1 MSKNLTQLFSTL
13 IIFTSAIL
21 INTFI
26 STQNA
31 NAQEVHNDYQGTFK
45 AKIEKIISSE
55 ERDVGW
61 NDVLS
66 TYKTIEVKFLEGPQK
81 GESVIFESDFP
92 QINAGSKVFINY
104 LIDVGGFERY
114 SITNIDRTNQILFLI
129 FLFILVVIIFG
140 GWQGVRSII
149 ALLGSFLVILYI
161 LLPSILQGWHPLIV
175 CILVSST
182 ILFVAIF
189 FTHGFNRES
198 IVAYTGT
205 MISVFL
211 TILLAMFAVAST
223 SLSGFSDDASL
234 YLNFNTGGTLNFA
247 GLLLGAIIVGVLG
260 VLDDIAITQAAVVT
274 ELFNSNKNMT
284 RLEVYKRAIRV
295 GREHVGALVNTLVL
309 AYTGAALPM
318 MLLVNL
324 YQYDFFTIINLEVF
338 ATEIVRT
345 IVGSIGL
352 VLTVPIVT
360 FMAVIYL
367 KDYKSKN
374 SHHHHH
380 HH

>member
-1 MSKNLTQLFSTL
+1 
-13 IIFTSAIL
+13 
-21 INTFI
+21 
-26 STQNA
+26 
-31 NAQEVHNDYQGTFK
+31 
-45 AKIEKIISSE
+45 
-55 ERDVGW
+55 
-61 NDVLS
+61 
-66 TYKTIEVKFLEGPQK
+66 
-81 GESVIFESDFP
+81 
-92 QINAGSKVFINY
+92 
-104 LIDVGGFERY
+104 
-114 SITNIDRTNQILFLI
+114 
-129 FLFILVVIIFG
+129 
-140 GWQGVRSII
+140 
-149 ALLGSFLVILYI
+149 
-161 LLPSILQGWHPLIV
+161 
-175 CILVSST
+175 
-182 ILFVAIF
+182 
-189 FTHGFNRES
+189 
-198 IVAYTGT
+198 